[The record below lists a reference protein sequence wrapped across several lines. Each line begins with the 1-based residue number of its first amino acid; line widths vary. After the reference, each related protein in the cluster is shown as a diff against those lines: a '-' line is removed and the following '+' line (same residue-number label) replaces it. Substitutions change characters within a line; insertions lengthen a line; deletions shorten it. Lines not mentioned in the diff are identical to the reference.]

1 MSFIDNFKESLG
13 FGGKGKKPANPND
26 FLNGMLDD
34 EDYYIE
40 PEQPFYEIVL
50 IRPRSMDDMD
60 YVFDQI
66 VEENNPVIVDLGYFE
81 EEGIDSFQMAGEKIK
96 ILRQEHNSESILLC
110 NNQDKNMIIIAPSRI
125 KIVKK
130 GWTYH

>member
-1 MSFIDNFKESLG
+1 MSFIDNFKKSLG
-13 FGGKGKKPANPND
+13 FSKKEKKPINSND
-26 FLNGMLDD
+26 FLNEMLDD

-50 IRPRSMDDMD
+50 IRPLSMDDMD

-66 VEENNPVIVDLGYFE
+66 VEESNPVIVDLGYLE

-96 ILRQEHNSESILLC
+96 ILRQEHGVESILLC
-110 NNQDKNMIIIAPSRI
+110 NIQDKNMIILAPSRI

-130 GWTYH
+130 E